1 MSQKKDPLKSLQD
14 VQIKIGEKSGP
25 DATKLYI
32 LKENKSASC
41 TSNLRYNAII
51 VYIRRTTPVM
61 YAIIFL

>member
-14 VQIKIGEKSGP
+14 VQIKIEEKSGP

-41 TSNLRYNAII
+41 TSHLRYNAII
-51 VYIRRTTPVM
+51 
-61 YAIIFL
+61 A